1 MNGMFT
7 DRVKKVMQ
15 IAREESVRLGNDYV
29 GTEHLLLGLIK
40 EGDGV
45 AVAVMRGMGIDLE
58 DLSDNIE
65 KTITSVGGMM
75 MVGQMLP
82 FTPRAKKV
90 LEIAAN
96 EARSMSHKY
105 IGTEHLLLALM
116 KDTES
121 AAANALAAAGLE
133 YDRVKEEIGHV
144 LKGGEVSGAPAT
156 AKEKSKTPMLD
167 HFGRDLTAMAREG
180 KLDPVIGREKE
191 IERVVQILSRRKKNN
206 PVLIGEPGI
215 GKTAIVE
222 GLAQKIID
230 KSIPQVLENKRVV
243 NLDMASMVA
252 GTKYRGQFE
261 ERLKALM
268 LELQKNDNVV
278 IFIDEL
284 HTIVGAGGSEGSLDA
299 SNIFKPALS
308 RGEIQCVGATTLD
321 EFRKYIEKDGA
332 LARRFQTIMV
342 DPPSVNETIQILSGL
357 RHNYEEHHKV
367 SYSEKA
373 IAMAV
378 KLSERYISDRFLPDK
393 AIDVIDEAGAR
404 KRLSS
409 MEIPTEIREIEKQI
423 AEVLREKE
431 TAVSNQDFESAARLR
446 DMQEKLNGS
455 LLEAKALWRRA
466 KAEERLLVDESTI
479 TEVIATMTGIPLA
492 RLAEEEAKKVLHLED
507 ELRQRVIGQDEALGA
522 VARSI
527 RRSRAGLHN
536 TRRPIASFIFLGP
549 TGVGKT
555 ELAKAVAKALF
566 DTEDALV
573 RIDMSEYM
581 EKFAV
586 SRLVGA
592 PPGYVGYEEGGQ
604 LTEKI
609 RKKPYSVILLDEI
622 EKAHPDV
629 FNLLLQILDDG
640 LLTDSYG
647 RHVNFKNTIIIMTS
661 NAGSRDVKK
670 MGTVGFGR
678 NSAETDYEAMRGKV
692 MDEMKRI
699 FNPEFINRIDETIV
713 FAPLGKDEIA
723 KIVDIQLNEVQERLV
738 DRNIKLIFT
747 PEIKKLLVDK
757 GYDPILGARPLRR
770 SIQRSVEDPLAEEFL
785 LNKFGDGDVI
795 SLCADGEEVVFR
807 KTEAV
812 ETCQ

>member
-1 MNGMFT
+1 MM
-7 DRVKKVMQ
+7 
-15 IAREESVRLGNDYV
+15 
-29 GTEHLLLGLIK
+29 
-40 EGDGV
+40 
-45 AVAVMRGMGIDLE
+45 
-58 DLSDNIE
+58 
-65 KTITSVGGMM
+65 TI
-75 MVGQMLP
+75 GQMLP

-121 AAANALAAAGLE
+121 AAANALASAGLE
-133 YDRVKEEIGHV
+133 YDKVKEEINRV
-144 LKGGEVSGAPAT
+144 LRGGESPGA
-156 AKEKSKTPMLD
+156 AKEKSKTPFLD
-167 HFGRDLTAMAREG
+167 HFGRDLTALAVEG

-222 GLAQKIID
+222 GLSQKIVE
-230 KSIPQVLENKRVV
+230 KNIPQVLENKRVI

-268 LELQKNDNVV
+268 VELQKNENII

-308 RGEIQCVGATTLD
+308 RGEIQCIGATTID
-321 EFRKYIEKDGA
+321 EYRKYIEKDGA

-342 DPPSVNETIQILSGL
+342 DPPNVHETIQILSGL
-357 RHNYEEHHKV
+357 RHRYEDHHKV
-367 SYSEKA
+367 KYSDKA
-373 IAMAV
+373 IEAAV
-378 KLSERYISDRFLPDK
+378 KLSDRYISDRFHPDK

-409 MEIPTEIREIEKQI
+409 MEIPSEIRDM
-423 AEVLREKE
+423 EKE
-431 TAVSNQDFESAARLR
+431 IGDVVKEKEMAVEHQEFEKAAKLR
-446 DMQEKLNGS
+446 DKQEKLKGV
-455 LLEAKALWRRA
+455 LLEKKALWR
-466 KAEERLLVDESTI
+466 KSKSEERLLVDESTI
-479 TEVIATMTGIPLA
+479 AEVVATMTGVPLS
-492 RLAEEEAKKVLHLED
+492 RLAEEESKKIINLEA
-507 ELRQRVIGQDEALGA
+507 ELRKRVIGQDPALE
-522 VARSI
+522 VIARSI

-536 TRRPIASFIFLGP
+536 AKRPIASFIFLGP

-555 ELAKAVAKALF
+555 ELAKTLAAALF
-566 DTEDALV
+566 DTEEALV

-592 PPGYVGYEEGGQ
+592 PPGYIGYEEGGQ

-629 FNLLLQILDDG
+629 FNILLQILDDG
-640 LLTDSYG
+640 ILTDSYG
-647 RHVNFKNTIIIMTS
+647 RHVNFRNTIIIMTS
-661 NAGSRDVKK
+661 NAGTRDVKK
-670 MGTVGFGR
+670 SGTVGFGK
-678 NSAETDYEAMRGKV
+678 SSGETDYEAMKSKV
-692 MDEMKRI
+692 MDELKRI
-699 FNPEFINRIDETIV
+699 FNPEFLNRVDETVV
-713 FAPLGKDEIA
+713 FYALAKKEIA
-723 KIVDIQLNEVQERLV
+723 QIVEIQLRDVAGRLT
-738 DRNIKLIFT
+738 DRNITLSVSARAKEFIVESGF
-747 PEIKKLLVDK
+747 
-757 GYDPILGARPLRR
+757 DPILGARPLRR
-770 SIQRSVEDPLAEEFL
+770 AIQRLLEDRLAEEFL
-785 LNKFGDGDVI
+785 GGKFQDGDSI
-795 SLCADGEEVVFR
+795 DIDLDDKSLVFTKAR
-807 KTEAV
+807 QKD
-812 ETCQ
+812 ETP

>member
-1 MNGMFT
+1 MMNGMFT

-15 IAREESVRLGNDYV
+15 IAREESIRLGNDYV

-45 AVAVMRGMGIDLE
+45 AVAVMRSMGIDLDE
-58 DLSDNIE
+58 LSTNIE
-65 KTITSVGGMM
+65 KTITSSGGMM
-75 MVGQMLP
+75 TIGQMLP

-121 AAANALAAAGLE
+121 AAANALASAGLE
-133 YDRVKEEIGHV
+133 YDKVKEEINRV
-144 LKGGEVSGAPAT
+144 LRGGESPGGA
-156 AKEKSKTPMLD
+156 AKEKSKTPFLD
-167 HFGRDLTAMAREG
+167 HFGRDLTVLASEG

-222 GLAQKIID
+222 GLSQKIVE
-230 KSIPQVLENKRVV
+230 KNIPQVLENKRVI

-268 LELQKNDNVV
+268 VELQKNENII

-308 RGEIQCVGATTLD
+308 RGEIQCVGATTID
-321 EFRKYIEKDGA
+321 EYRKYIEKDGA

-342 DPPSVNETIQILSGL
+342 DPPNVSETIQILKGL
-357 RHNYEEHHKV
+357 RHRYEDHHKV
-367 SYSEKA
+367 NYSEKA
-373 IAMAV
+373 IEAAV
-378 KLSERYISDRFLPDK
+378 KLSDRYISDRFHPDK

-409 MEIPTEIREIEKQI
+409 MEIPGEIRDM
-423 AEVLREKE
+423 EKE
-431 TAVSNQDFESAARLR
+431 IGEVVKEKELAVEHQEFEKAAKLR
-446 DMQEKLNGS
+446 DKQEKLKGV
-455 LLEAKALWRRA
+455 LLEKKALWR
-466 KAEERLLVDESTI
+466 KSKSEERLLVNEATI
-479 TEVIATMTGIPLA
+479 AEVVATMTGVPLS
-492 RLAEEEAKKVLHLED
+492 RLAEEESKKILNLEA
-507 ELRQRVIGQDEALGA
+507 ELRKRVIGQDPALE
-522 VARSI
+522 VIARSI

-536 TRRPIASFIFLGP
+536 AKRPIASFIFLGP

-555 ELAKAVAKALF
+555 ELAKTLAAALF
-566 DTEDALV
+566 DSEDALV

-629 FNLLLQILDDG
+629 FNILLQILDDG
-640 LLTDSYG
+640 ILTDSYG
-647 RHVNFKNTIIIMTS
+647 RHVNFRNTIIIMTS
-661 NAGSRDVKK
+661 NAGTRDVKK
-670 MGTVGFGR
+670 SGTVGFGKSSGE
-678 NSAETDYEAMRGKV
+678 NDYEAMKSKV
-692 MDEMKRI
+692 MDELKRI
-699 FNPEFINRIDETIV
+699 FNPEFLNRVDETVV
-713 FAPLGKDEIA
+713 FFALAKKEIA
-723 KIVDIQLNEVQERLV
+723 QIVEIQLRDVQGRLT
-738 DRNIKLIFT
+738 DRNITFSISARAKEFIVESGF
-747 PEIKKLLVDK
+747 
-757 GYDPILGARPLRR
+757 DPILGARPLRR
-770 SIQRSVEDPLAEEFL
+770 AIQRLLEDRLAEEFL
-785 LNKFGDGDVI
+785 GGKFQDGDAI
-795 SLCADGEEVVFR
+795 DIDLEDKSLVFTKAR
-807 KTEAV
+807 QKD
-812 ETCQ
+812 ETP

>member
-1 MNGMFT
+1 MFT

-15 IAREESVRLGNDYV
+15 IAREEAVRLGNDYV
-29 GTEHLLLGLIK
+29 GTEHLLMGLIK

-45 AVAVMRGMGIDLE
+45 AVAVLRSMSVDLE
-58 DLSDNIE
+58 ELSANIE
-65 KTITSVGGMM
+65 KAITSTGGMM
-75 MVGQMLP
+75 TIGQMLP

-121 AAANALAAAGLE
+121 TASNALASAGLE
-133 YDRVKEEIGHV
+133 YDKVKEEINRV
-144 LKGGEVSGAPAT
+144 LRGGETASAP
-156 AKEKSKTPMLD
+156 KEKSKTPFLD
-167 HFGRDLTAMAREG
+167 HFGRDLTALAREG

-243 NLDMASMVA
+243 NLDMASIVA

-261 ERLKALM
+261 ERIKALM
-268 LELQKNDNVV
+268 VELQKNDNVI

-321 EFRKYIEKDGA
+321 EYRKYIEKDGA

-342 DPPSVNETIQILSGL
+342 DPPGVKETVLILAGL
-357 RHNYEEHHKV
+357 RHNYEDHHKV
-367 SYSEKA
+367 TYTDKA
-373 IAMAV
+373 IEAAV

-409 MEIPTEIREIEKQI
+409 MEIPPEIRQIEMEINDVIK
-423 AEVLREKE
+423 EKE
-431 TAVSNQDFESAARLR
+431 KAVEHQEFERAAKLR
-446 DMQEKLNGS
+446 DTQEKLKEA
-455 LLEAKALWRRA
+455 LLEKKALWRKS
-466 KAEERLLVDESTI
+466 KAEERLLVDEATI
-479 TEVIATMTGIPLA
+479 IEIIATMTGIPLS
-492 RLAEEEAKKVLHLED
+492 RLEEEESNRLLKLED
-507 ELRQRVIGQDEALGA
+507 ELRKRVVGQDKALEA
-522 VARSI
+522 VAKSI
-527 RRSRAGLHN
+527 RRSRAGLHSAK
-536 TRRPIASFIFLGP
+536 RPIASFIFLGP

-555 ELAKAVAKALF
+555 ELAKTLSVALF
-566 DTEDALV
+566 NTEDALV

-604 LTEKI
+604 LSEKI

-629 FNLLLQILDDG
+629 FNILLQILDDG
-640 LLTDSYG
+640 ILTDSYG

-661 NAGSRDVKK
+661 NAGTRDVRK
-670 MGTVGFGR
+670 TASVGFGK
-678 NSAETDYEAMRGKV
+678 STDVSDYEAMKGKV
-692 MDEMKRI
+692 MDELKRI
-699 FNPEFINRIDETIV
+699 FNPEFLNRVDDTIV
-713 FAPLGKDEIA
+713 FNPLGKEEIA
-723 KIVDIQLNEVQERLV
+723 KIVDIQLREVSGKLSERNVSLEV
-738 DRNIKLIFT
+738 SQSAKEFILEHGF
-747 PEIKKLLVDK
+747 
-757 GYDPILGARPLRR
+757 DPILGARPMRR
-770 SIQRSVEDPLAEEFL
+770 SIQKLVEDRLAEEFL
-785 LNKFGDGDVI
+785 NKRFDDGDTVTVDAGNGELTF
-795 SLCADGEEVVFR
+795 SKARPAD
-807 KTEAV
+807 
-812 ETCQ
+812 ETP